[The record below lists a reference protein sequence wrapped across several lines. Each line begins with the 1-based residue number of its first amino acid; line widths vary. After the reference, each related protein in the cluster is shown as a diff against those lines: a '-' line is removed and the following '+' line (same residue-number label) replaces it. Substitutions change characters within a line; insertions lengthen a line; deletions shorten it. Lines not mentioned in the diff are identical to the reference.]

1 MSILSTEKDTDRCM
15 SDAFIKAFNEPYNTK
30 SDADL
35 FTHNDTLLKPDGW
48 YWLDDSTLLIIE
60 NKHDIK
66 KDKQAREQARLYAS
80 TAYHNSPAVSYIIC
94 VNGFGCD
101 SSFTYFMYE
110 YTRTDE
116 LKRLPISTLQELH
129 DIYTPK
135 PKNPSTK
142 QKGCNLKAFHD
153 QIVHQTQIEDV
164 ANLSII
170 TSFLILCAKFPD
182 IKAVLD
188 SSTVQELLFQALKRR
203 FERFYGEFPIIQT
216 QFHHPVFKTLNFTPL
231 IKMILD
237 THFVSLNDLYA
248 QFCKYAQ
255 PNKNIVLT
263 PPDIID
269 LMKDCLS
276 KYKYSTVCDPFA
288 GTSELLLCASPES
301 HKIAIEI
308 SDYMHLMSKINFEIN
323 DIKNYELIKGDSS
336 KINFHADVAITNPP
350 YTKNVSKKSAIEW
363 LSTLIDKVDVI
374 IAIIPTTNLNNSKDF
389 NKWKKVLLDNGYY
402 VRRIINCGKCFH
414 KVGVLASIIVID
426 DIDEKTP
433 YKLFDGEMK
442 KTVDI
447 KQIPHVGRV
456 LKPSGQ
462 AKIDDIKN
470 DIGFELIEDYDHET
484 NWGES
489 HEQKQRDEEM
499 KLTKTKDDEFKES
512 VFQQLEQY
520 FSSGCGLNHRRFGR
534 LFETLNML
542 KHDDPKYAS
551 DSTVKIVFGKLFEQI
566 KFKPRTISQCNEVA
580 PDEGYP
586 LISASYKNNGIC
598 CYIDSFDFDG
608 QYLSVAK
615 GGSDGNGTAFYQH
628 GKFSM
633 TGATLLFQL
642 KEEFQT
648 TFENNESICL
658 AFAEYLT
665 EQKHYD
671 YQNTAHP
678 EDILQTIVEI
688 PNKDPV
694 LQIIPN
700 SVYETEEM
708 INLRIGD
715 ILEPVKGKKR
725 IIYECNEVAPDKGY
739 PLISASCKNNGISCY
754 IDQFDYE
761 GQYLSITKNGVGA
774 GTAFY
779 QNGKFSITSD
789 VLLFKFIQEIENEL
803 IYKRFVDILTSQ
815 LSVRF
820 DYQNKP
826 KLDKI
831 LNFILSITSTDPVFQ
846 TCPELMDLA
855 II

>member
-1 MSILSTEKDTDRCM
+1 MSTEKDTDRCM

-35 FTHNDTLLKPDGW
+35 FTHDNNLLKPDGW
-48 YWLDDSTLLIIE
+48 HWLDDSTLLIVE

-80 TAYHNSPAVSYIIC
+80 TAYHNSPAVNYVIC

-129 DIYTPK
+129 EIYTPK
-135 PKNPSTK
+135 PKTTSAK
-142 QKGCNLKAFHD
+142 QKGCNLKTFHD

-188 SSTVQELLFQALKRR
+188 SSTVQELLFQVLKRR

-276 KYKYSTVCDPFA
+276 KYDYSTVCDPFA

-308 SDYMHLMSKINFEIN
+308 SEYMHLMSKINFEIN

-389 NKWKKVLLDNGYY
+389 NKWKKKLLDNGYY
-402 VRRIINCGKCFH
+402 VRKIINCGKCFH

-426 DIDEKTP
+426 DIDEKKP
-433 YKLFDGEMK
+433 YKLFNGEMK
-442 KTVDI
+442 KTIDI
-447 KQIPHVGRV
+447 KQVPHVGRI

-512 VFQQLEQY
+512 VFQQLKQY
-520 FSSGCGLNHRRFGR
+520 FSSGCGLNHRRFGK
-534 LFETLNML
+534 LFEALDML

-580 PDEGYP
+580 SDKGYP
-586 LISASYKNNGIC
+586 LISATTSNNGIC

-608 QYLSVAK
+608 QYLSVSK
-615 GGSDGNGTAFYQH
+615 GGDGGVAFYQH

-633 TGATLLFQL
+633 TGSTLLFQL
-642 KEEFQT
+642 KEEYQT

-671 YQNTAHP
+671 YQNEPSA
-678 EDILQTIVEI
+678 ENILQTIVEI
-688 PNKDPV
+688 PDKDPV

-708 INLRIGD
+708 IKLRVGD
-715 ILEPVKGKKR
+715 MFEMIKR
-725 IIYECNEVAPDKGY
+725 NKVRDVNKCNETDLENGY
-739 PLISASCKNNGISCY
+739 PLISGTKNNNGVVMY
-754 IDQFDYE
+754 IDTFDYDMNCLCVVRF
-761 GQYLSITKNGVGA
+761 GSSGLTTYHK
-774 GTAFY
+774 
-779 QNGKFSITSD
+779 GKFSITD
-789 VLLFKFIQEIENEL
+789 KVFIIKLKQHIENEDD
-803 IYKRFVDILTSQ
+803 IYFRFAKTLSAQFMMKYNEYSKPLTI
-815 LSVRF
+815 
-820 DYQNKP
+820 
-826 KLDKI
+826 DKI
-831 LNFILSITSTDPVFQ
+831 LNFILSIPSTDPIFQ
-846 TCPELMDLA
+846 TCPELMGLA
-855 II
+855 ITDE